1 MTTRTTTMPTANAS
15 TANARIRTLATA
27 LGAASLLASTA
38 APADRGTDGVL
49 TRLVPDDPA
58 TVAAGEAVYAANCAS
73 CHGAALE
80 GQPDWRSRDASG
92 LLPAPPHDASGHTWH
107 HADDLL
113 FEIVKYGPAAV
124 IGDEAYRSA
133 MPAYEGVLD
142 DSAIVAVLSHVAST
156 WPEQEREW
164 QREVN
169 GAQLELLGESPS
181 DGSVLERLFR

>member
-15 TANARIRTLATA
+15 IRVLATA
-27 LGAASLLASTA
+27 LGAAALLASTA

-49 TRLVPDDPA
+49 SRLAPDDPA

-73 CHGAALE
+73 CHGADLE

-133 MPAYEGVLD
+133 MPAHEDVLD
-142 DSAIVAVLSHVAST
+142 DSGVVAALSYIAST

-169 GAQLELLGESPS
+169 DAQLELLGEPPS
-181 DGSVLERLFR
+181 GGSVLERLFR